1 MKITPAEG
9 YDTAKYTLRAL
20 LTVMNNVS
28 VFDEE
33 GPDMVNMH
41 GLQSWATRLRQRIN
55 DTEVSWHIV
64 SDEDGLVDISRSV
77 SFLTPNG
84 EPINH
89 TTLLRQVD
97 LGETSRQMFSSFIC
111 QLIIGLPAVPMTSR
125 KEAEAW
131 EKVAKE
137 DAAFAFRTGIHHA
150 MIHPQIIVMRDLA
163 IGEPVVGS
171 WGELDES
178 DRFNLIHGWAEDAV
192 DQPLGRHKETW
203 SKVGVVFDSAD
214 VYHDAWY
221 QEASRLMATITPK
234 VF

>member
-33 GPDMVNMH
+33 GPDTVNMH

-111 QLIIGLPAVPMTSR
+111 QLIIGLSAVPMASR
-125 KEAEAW
+125 KEAKEW
-131 EKVAKE
+131 EKVAAE
-137 DAAFAFRTGIHHA
+137 DANYVFRTGLHHA
-150 MIHPQIIVMRDLA
+150 MTHPQIIVMREIV
-163 IGEPVVGS
+163 IGEESPS
-171 WGELDES
+171 WGQLDVL
-178 DRFNLIHGWAEDAV
+178 DRFNLIHQWAEESVGHA
-192 DQPLGRHKETW
+192 LGRHKAMW
-203 SKVGVVFDSAD
+203 SQEGVVFDSAD
-214 VYHDAWY
+214 VYYEAWY
-221 QEASRLMATITPK
+221 TEASRLIDIITSK
-234 VF
+234 AA